1 MFIPIILK
9 QSRNFNASP
18 LSPLFRSK
26 NCPLRQWPIRNFR
39 SKYGTMTEQ
48 LASNSLP
55 HVELNN
61 RLLSVPIR
69 CFEIPVSTRGK
80 LETFPTRAHHSIR
93 AEIHLEIRNY
103 RGDLRIPRPIVR
115 PLLVLPPPP
124 PSSIDADV
132 PRRRITRNFR
142 RDRFHG
148 LPETFESLE
157 TPKPGGNA
165 PSLATIEAA
174 GRRFPSS
181 KPLVGRK
188 RDDRNAGGI
197 DQDGVKSW
205 EGKFPL
211 ITMPRSLAIEA
222 WTRDTD

>member
-124 PSSIDADV
+124 
-132 PRRRITRNFR
+132 
-142 RDRFHG
+142 
-148 LPETFESLE
+148 L
-157 TPKPGGNA
+157 
-165 PSLATIEAA
+165 
-174 GRRFPSS
+174 
-181 KPLVGRK
+181 
-188 RDDRNAGGI
+188 
-197 DQDGVKSW
+197 
-205 EGKFPL
+205 
-211 ITMPRSLAIEA
+211 PRSTQTFRGGELHEIFVG
-222 WTRDTD
+222 TDFTVCLRRSKVWRHRSQAETHRRWQR

>member
-115 PLLVLPPPP
+115 PLLVLPPPHP
-124 PSSIDADV
+124 FLD
-132 PRRRITRNFR
+132 RRRRSAEANYAKFSSGQISRSAWDVRKFGDTEAR
-142 RDRFHG
+142 RKRTVAGNDRG
-148 LPETFESLE
+148 CGEKIPVV
-157 TPKPGGNA
+157 
-165 PSLATIEAA
+165 EAA
-174 GRRFPSS
+174 CWKKTRRSQRWGNQS
-181 KPLVGRK
+181 GWGKIVG
-188 RDDRNAGGI
+188 
-197 DQDGVKSW
+197 
-205 EGKFPL
+205 GKV
-211 ITMPRSLAIEA
+211 SLNNYAA
-222 WTRDTD
+222 